1 MATLY
6 YNAAVDNDW
15 NTLGNWWTNSGHTSA
30 AASLPTSSDSV
41 VASANINANGGSMP
55 TVVNFTTTASL
66 AIQITVTGV
75 ATFSGSAAN
84 LTNQNSTGGEV
95 IGNCVFQNGAKLWQY
110 ATVTGN
116 ATFHDTALAHLQSS
130 ITGNVTVTAS
140 TFDEYPLV
148 MNPANIGGTITF
160 SSATPVVFNL
170 GNYFI
175 GASNSM
181 VISIPAVGQ
190 FTGGPP
196 TWNFGGSDIRQ
207 ELPGNVVLSGNSFIG
222 ANVGGNLTMD
232 GGTMGSAP
240 SFGTVSG
247 NATFTNNAV
256 FNNGT
261 VTGNAT
267 FNSGARMSGDS
278 PFGWGAYNYPTVN
291 GTATF
296 TGSGSYP
303 IWGTFSGALVMDVA
317 SAQTLLARDNEGN
330 YTGSTVTITYGKGVN
345 GSSILGVV

>member
-6 YNAAVDNDW
+6 FNNAVDSNW
-15 NTLGNWWTNSGHTSA
+15 SELGNWWTNSGHTSA
-30 AASLPTSSDSV
+30 AAGLPTSSDSV
-41 VASANINANGGSMP
+41 VASGNINGNAGSMP
-55 TVVNFTTTASL
+55 TVVNFTTFASL

-116 ATFHDTALAHLQSS
+116 ATFHDTALAHMQSS

-140 TFDEYPLV
+140 TFDEYPLL
-148 MNPANIGGTITF
+148 MDPASIGGTITF

-170 GNYFI
+170 AYYAI
-175 GASNSM
+175 GSANSM
-181 VISIPAVGQ
+181 VIAVPAVGQ
-190 FTGGPP
+190 FTGGAP
-196 TWNFGGSDIRQ
+196 TWNFGNSDIRQ
-207 ELPGNVVLSGNSFIG
+207 ALPGNVVLSGNSFIG
-222 ANVGGNLTMD
+222 ANVGGNLTVD
-232 GGTMGSAP
+232 GGVMGSAP

-261 VTGNAT
+261 VSGNAT
-267 FNSGARMSGDS
+267 FNSSARVSGDLPYGS
-278 PFGWGAYNYPTVN
+278 AFNYPTVN

-303 IWGTFSGALVMDVA
+303 IWGTFYGPLVMDVA
-317 SAQTLLARDNEGN
+317 SAKTLLERNNEGN
-330 YTGSTVTITYGKGVN
+330 YTDGTVTITYEKGVN